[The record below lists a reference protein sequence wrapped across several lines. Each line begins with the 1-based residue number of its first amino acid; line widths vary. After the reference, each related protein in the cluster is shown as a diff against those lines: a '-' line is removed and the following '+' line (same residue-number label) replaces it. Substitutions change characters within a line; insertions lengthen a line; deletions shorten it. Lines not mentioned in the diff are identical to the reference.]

1 MEVIL
6 LQDVEK
12 VGLRGEVVNVSR
24 GYMRNFL
31 QPRRLAQPATPQLVA
46 EIEKREA
53 IRARHEAKSFDQAQE
68 MAEALRKTVLRFEV
82 KAGPRGRLFG
92 AVTPTDITDELWRA
106 RKIRVDRRKIS
117 LDEPVKRVGR
127 YEIPIELFQDVDV
140 EVKMLVVPEGG
151 ELPPEEEIAAWE
163 AEEAAE
169 KASAEA
175 AAAEEHAAAEEAVE
189 ELVAEEAPPPEEP
202 ASPAPG
208 AEPSPEESYGE
219 QAVAAGVGE
228 DPGGPQ
234 PSEPAA
240 GEPAAETDEPAASGE
255 EERTAT

>member
-6 LQDVEK
+6 LSDIDK

-31 QPRRLAQPATPQLVA
+31 QPRRLAELATPERVA
-46 EIEKREA
+46 ELEKREA
-53 IRARHEAKSFDQAQE
+53 IRARHEAKSFEQAQE
-68 MAEALRKTVLRFEV
+68 MAETLGKTVLRFEV

-106 RKIRVDRRKIS
+106 RKIRVDRRKIDLS
-117 LDEPVKRVGR
+117 DPIKRVGR
-127 YEIPIELFQDVDV
+127 YQVPIELFQDVDV
-140 EVKMLVVPEGG
+140 EVKLLVVPEGG

-163 AEEAAE
+163 AEEAVERA
-169 KASAEA
+169 AAEA

-189 ELVAEEAPPPEEP
+189 EIVAEETAPEET
-202 ASPAPG
+202 A
-208 AEPSPEESYGE
+208 AEEEAAEKPTGDEAYGE

-228 DPGGPQ
+228 SEAVAPRPG
-234 PSEPAA
+234 E
-240 GEPAAETDEPAASGE
+240 GESAPPPDEAAESASAD
-255 EERTAT
+255 EERAAT